1 MYHDL
6 LGMMQ
11 HPHHAKVTPKFCK
24 QYSAVGAV
32 IQEVGRVS
40 TAHWCWCWCCPA
52 LQLSLPCAWLLA
64 SPHCPEVSAGGFQ
77 ALSAYHTDVVSGQF
91 PSQAFSPY
99 KIAPDETQQLLRDL
113 EREGLDFAAEAVA
126 DLAAGAAAGAAR

>member
-1 MYHDL
+1 MACAHWLPQHSCLLAHMCFLPLPPPCIPPWPLPLQVLVYHDL

-40 TAHWCWCWCCPA
+40 AAHWCWCSCCPA

-64 SPHCPEVSAGGFQ
+64 SPRCPEVSAGGFRPCRP
-77 ALSAYHTDVVSGQF
+77 TT
-91 PSQAFSPY
+91 PMW
-99 KIAPDETQQLLRDL
+99 
-113 EREGLDFAAEAVA
+113 
-126 DLAAGAAAGAAR
+126 

>member
-1 MYHDL
+1 M
-6 LGMMQ
+6 
-11 HPHHAKVTPKFCK
+11 
-24 QYSAVGAV
+24 
-32 IQEVGRVS
+32 
-40 TAHWCWCWCCPA
+40 
-52 LQLSLPCAWLLA
+52 
-64 SPHCPEVSAGGFQ
+64 Q

-126 DLAAGAAAGAAR
+126 DLAGGAAAAAAR